1 MSRTGGLHL
10 SAPRAIAGHLF
21 PRSRGGCPVKLRA
34 ARSLLALLAVA
45 LVACDDDPT
54 GPTTLDITRTVESG
68 NVAVVDGK
76 TATGALFR
84 LSQPANWNGR
94 LLVYAHGYV
103 DPKLPIALPAIDD
116 LRRALNAQGY
126 AVAYSSY
133 SENGY
138 AIEDG
143 IARTHEMKAI
153 FTEQMA
159 APARTYVFGHSLGG
173 IITQAV
179 AEQHPE
185 DYAGAMPMCGLL
197 GGSKPQLEYIAN
209 VRVLFDALF
218 PDVLPGSV
226 LSVPAGT
233 NFATQ
238 VAPQLVNL
246 FTTNQQAGITLG
258 ALASFTQAPLPY
270 ANPTELVNSAVQAL
284 GFHFTGI
291 ADILARTNGAS
302 PIDNANVTYTSAAA
316 PAQLVQVANA
326 SAERVTSTPAAQAFV
341 ERVYTPTGNLQMPT
355 ITLHTSRDPIVP
367 AFHQGLFAA
376 KVATA
381 NRQGLLVQREYNRF
395 GHCTFTGEE
404 MIGGI
409 SDLVLWAERGIK
421 PAS

>member
-1 MSRTGGLHL
+1 MPLHAVR
-10 SAPRAIAGHLF
+10 SLF
-21 PRSRGGCPVKLRA
+21 A
-34 ARSLLALLAVA
+34 LLALA
-45 LVACDDDPT
+45 LVACSDDVT

-68 NVAVVDGK
+68 GVALVDGK
-76 TATGALFR
+76 TPTGALFR
-84 LSQPANWNGR
+84 LSKPANWNGR
-94 LLVYAHGYV
+94 LVVYAHGYV
-103 DPKLPIALPAIDD
+103 DPKLPIALPAVDE
-116 LRRALNAQGY
+116 LRRAMNGQGY
-126 AVAYSSY
+126 AMAYSSY

-153 FTEQMA
+153 FSAELGE
-159 APARTYVFGHSLGG
+159 PAQTYIIGHSLGG

-179 AEQHPE
+179 AEKYPS

-197 GGSKPQLEYIAN
+197 GGSKPQLEYIAD

-226 LSVPAGT
+226 LSIPAGT
-233 NFATQ
+233 DFSTQ

-246 FTTNQQAGITLG
+246 FTTNQQAGLTLG

-270 ANPTELVNSAVQAL
+270 ANSTELVNSTLQAL

-291 ADILARTNGAS
+291 ADVLKRTNGDS
-302 PIDNANVTYTSAAA
+302 PIDNRNVTYSSSVA
-316 PAQLVQVANA
+316 PAQLVQLANA
-326 SAERVTSTPAAQAFV
+326 NAERVTGTPAAQAYV
-341 ERVYTPTGNLQMPT
+341 ERFYTPTGDLRMPT

-376 KVATA
+376 KVSAA
-381 NRQGLLVQREYNRF
+381 NRQGLLVQREFNRY

-404 MIGGI
+404 MIGGL
-409 SDLVLWAERGIK
+409 SDLVLWAEQGIK
-421 PAS
+421 PAQ